1 MKGIEKNQIHK
12 NEDGFTLIEVLIA
25 IAILSVLMTAIYTI
39 VDSSVN
45 TNDRVTKED
54 RERLQLEIG
63 MMRIERDIELINS
76 PLYYESSK
84 ADDNKA
90 FAKAYNSSQSQSQ
103 SRSRLGGSSQQQQ
116 QQQQQSKKYVMTTHL
131 YKNKNFDNL
140 SAGNV
145 PIPILLNEEKGSLVF
160 LSSANRRLVK
170 NMKQSNLMW
179 VRYRVVTTSTD
190 GQDEEEKNTEAPYSL
205 TRTVIPVDIYN
216 KDLDWEKAK
225 EYPVIENLRDFSFE
239 FYSPEK
245 EKFVSSLREL
255 NKLRNTPRLIR
266 MNIDYVS
273 KNGDELQLSRTI
285 RVMWPEFNSSEDLKE
300 KYDFKK

>member
-1 MKGIEKNQIHK
+1 MRSFKTDHIHK
-12 NEDGFTLIEVLIA
+12 NEKGFTLIEVLIA

-84 ADDNKA
+84 AEDNKA
-90 FAKAYNSSQSQSQ
+90 FAKIYNASQSQSQ
-103 SRSRLGGSSQQQQ
+103 SGSRLGGSSQQQQ
-116 QQQQQSKKYVMTTHL
+116 QQQQSSKYVMTSHI
-131 YKNKNFDNL
+131 YQNKNFDNL
-140 SAGNV
+140 SSGNV
-145 PIPILLNEEKGSLVF
+145 PIPILQNEEKGSLVF
-160 LSSANRRLVK
+160 LSSANRRLIK

-179 VRYRVVTTSTD
+179 VRYRVVTTSTE
-190 GQDEEEKNTEAPYSL
+190 GQEEEEKNTEAPYSL
-205 TRTVIPVDIYN
+205 TRTIIPVDIYN
-216 KDLDWEKAK
+216 TELDWEKAK

-273 KNGDELQLSRTI
+273 KNGDEIQINRTI
-285 RVMWPEFNSSEDLKE
+285 RVMWPEFDAAADLKE